1 MAGLGKFVSGVVSD
15 RIGVVRTLIIFYALS
30 GVFTLLSILFGLVR
44 NEIAF
49 VVSVALAI
57 LTWASIYTLNPAAVG
72 YFYGEVASGSNYGL
86 LYAIAKG
93 SGAIYGG
100 VLTAIMIG
108 SLGWINTMIISGLL
122 GIIAAIL
129 AIPLLWKIPK
139 PPKK

>member
-1 MAGLGKFVSGVVSD
+1 
-15 RIGVVRTLIIFYALS
+15 
-30 GVFTLLSILFGLVR
+30 
-44 NEIAF
+44 
-49 VVSVALAI
+49 
-57 LTWASIYTLNPAAVG
+57 
-72 YFYGEVASGSNYGL
+72 

-108 SLGWINTMIISGLL
+108 SLGWINTMVISGLF
-122 GIIAAIL
+122 GIIAALL

>member
-1 MAGLGKFVSGVVSD
+1 
-15 RIGVVRTLIIFYALS
+15 
-30 GVFTLLSILFGLVR
+30 
-44 NEIAF
+44 
-49 VVSVALAI
+49 
-57 LTWASIYTLNPAAVG
+57 
-72 YFYGEVASGSNYGL
+72 

-108 SLGWINTMIISGLL
+108 SLGWINTMVISGLF
-122 GIIAAIL
+122 GIMAALL